1 MTEPEKKSAA
11 MIIGLTALALVIVLL
26 LSTPSEILAREVQL
40 IDTELGRASGNEIYV
55 FTKMDFGS
63 NEHVQTFPREIG
75 SWRSVSY
82 NISRLAERLN
92 ADTMLLRVYANLS
105 NGTLRDKPVSFSII
119 QSENL
124 STFHPPPIC
133 YGGLGYKIEAET
145 TEEVLISN
153 TTWARPPLTS
163 ASGHEHEPEKAGCF
177 NSSSSMSMS
186 RLISVKELVVFK
198 ESNGE
203 ITDREVVLYFYVKDN
218 PLATDTIT
226 MIRASAQAPINGSVD
241 GTLNITKG
249 FMGEAFPY
257 MFEVREKEE
266 IIAVKLAKSGIGGW
280 LIIGVLI
287 SVPIGIAVYPR
298 IKIRI
303 KKRKARGIIR

>member
-11 MIIGLTALALVIVLL
+11 DALIPIIGLIALALVMILL

-55 FTKMDFGS
+55 ATKMDFGS

-75 SWRSVSY
+75 DWRSFTI
-82 NISRLAERLN
+82 NTPRFAESLN
-92 ADTMLLRVYANLS
+92 ADAMLLRVYARLS
-105 NGTLRDKPVSFSII
+105 NGTVRDKQVSFLII
-119 QSENL
+119 QSENV
-124 STFHPPPIC
+124 SSFHPPPVC
-133 YGGLGYKIEAET
+133 YNSLGYKIEEET

-153 TTWARPPLTS
+153 ITWAQPPLTS
-163 ASGHEHEPEKAGCF
+163 ASGHEHEPEKAGRF

-186 RLISVKELVVFK
+186 VKKLVIFK
-198 ESNGE
+198 ESEGKVK
-203 ITDREVVLYFYVKDN
+203 DREVVLYFFVKDN

-226 MIRASAQAPINGSVD
+226 MIRASAHAPLNGSVD
-241 GTLNITKG
+241 RALNITKG

-266 IIAVKLAKSGIGGW
+266 IIAVKLAESGIGGW
-280 LIIGVLI
+280 LIIGVLV

-298 IKIRI
+298 ITIRI
-303 KKRKARGIIR
+303 KKRKTRRWG